1 MFEPVRDIY
10 TVLCLTFHVLY
21 IFGTSPLSCY
31 FCNKLVK
38 HVTYDIYMLPR
49 YA

>member
-10 TVLCLTFHVLY
+10 TVLCLTFHVLLVLLHY
-21 IFGTSPLSCY
+21 LVIFA
-31 FCNKLVK
+31 
-38 HVTYDIYMLPR
+38 MLPR